1 MKSRIL
7 SLLLVFVM
15 LLGLMPTTALAVTN
29 GSGTQQSPLSVTTYE
44 ELKAALADNTTQYIV
59 VNEFE
64 TNYDDGIVI
73 VNYEDTSDVIG
84 NLLVGCRLYDADD
97 KHELDEYY
105 TLNYVH
111 NATVLKYNLDITFDA
126 NGGKGLMKKIT
137 FNTLSNDYFTLPESE
152 FYAPQGKRFKC
163 WSIDGI
169 EKAVGETFEP
179 TKDTVISAVW
189 VDIPANEL
197 GGKGTKESPLY
208 VNTYAELKAA
218 LADDVTEYIIVKDF
232 LYTNDGGYHL
242 INNPIDGEDY
252 ALWSNPDIHKH
263 LTIDTKVRLGVYLAC
278 PNITKGIEVAGKLTI
293 DGSGSFNTSFLS
305 NKRGTVINVTSTGTL
320 IVEDPVTI
328 DATSIWHTEQHNI
341 EAEAIHSKGHLT
353 INGGTFK
360 GHFDRVSSTSVT
372 LNAVYV
378 EAGKAEFYGGDFRT
392 VNTRTSVDKG
402 CEGGLLVVSNPSANN
417 GKDIN
422 ELIKLD
428 GGTYQRFAVFS
439 LGNKQWKASDLMFG
453 SYFLDAE
460 TGNEIAANFYDTTY
474 IPNLRV
480 VKHTYHVWFD
490 SNGGEGSMS
499 MVTLNNKNYK
509 LPPCDITAPT
519 GMKFKGW
526 AVNSAD
532 SDDIYHTDENFVLK
546 GDTVLYAAWEK
557 NVINEVKINTTEPT
571 AGNYIGDQEISIL
584 TDDSSLSIYAHEW
597 YESEE
602 ILTTFETFESGKTYR
617 LKVRIATTKSF
628 TNDAKVYVN
637 GEEATVSSCDGSSIL
652 FYYDFTLPSYGYT
665 ITFGADGGTGE
676 MAAIPDASGEYTLP
690 VCRFAA
696 PRGKQFKVWKV
707 NGVEKAVGD
716 KIVITADTTI
726 IAVWEG
732 LPTAMVSYHE
742 NGGSGTMVG
751 DVVTIG
757 DKFTLENC
765 TYIAPEG
772 YQFKAWAI
780 GSVNGEQKQP
790 GEQITI
796 TGETYIYAIWEAVEY
811 DVTIIGG
818 TASVGAGTPITKAT
832 MGTTVTL
839 TAGAAPSGQMFDKWV
854 VNGVTVA
861 DENSATTTFVMP
873 NGAVTATAT
882 YKDIPAPTEYMVSY
896 YPGEAEG
903 TPDSDMIVEG
913 TQFTLAACMFQAPE
927 GKMFKAW
934 AIGSLNG
941 EQKQPGEQ
949 ITITGE
955 TYIYAIW
962 EAVEYDVTVTGGT
975 ASVGAGTPITKAT
988 MGTTVTLTAGAA
1000 PSGQMFDKWVV
1011 NGVVVDDANSA
1022 TTTFTMPANNVTAQA
1037 TYKDI
1042 PVVTYTVSFDANGGS
1057 GTMTPATGVSGDYV
1071 LPVCGFT
1078 APNGKQFKAWSVGGV
1093 EKDAGATINVTANTT
1108 VTAIWENIPVVTYT
1122 VSFAANGGT
1131 GTMADATGISGEYT
1145 LPANGFTAPDGMQF
1159 KAWMVGGSEKAV
1171 GDKITVTA
1179 NTTVTAIW
1187 ENIPVTYY
1195 TVTFDSA
1202 GGSAVTAQTIEA
1214 GQKATK
1220 PADPTKAGYDFKGWT
1235 LNGSTYDFNSAVNGD
1250 ITLVAT
1256 WEQQQVVPTV
1266 YTVTFDSNGGSAVTA
1281 QNIEA
1286 GQKAT
1291 KPADPTKAGYDF
1303 KGWTLNGSAYDFN
1316 TAVNGDITLVATWEQ
1331 QQVVPTTYTVSFVAN
1346 GGTGTMAD
1354 VTGIT
1359 GEYTLPANGFTA
1371 PDGKQFKAWSVGGV
1385 EKAVGDKI
1393 TVTADTTVTAV
1404 WENIPITTY
1413 TVTFN
1418 ANGGSVTPANATTEA
1433 DGKLATLPTPTRS
1446 GSYTFKGW
1454 YTASSGGTQ
1463 VTVDK
1468 VYTEDTTIYAQ
1479 WNYTGS
1485 TGGGG
1490 GVSKYTVKFE
1500 TNAGTTVA
1508 NKSVTRNAKLDEPTA
1523 PTKEGFKFDGWYTD
1537 KELTTAYDFD
1547 TKVTKSFTLYAKWTE
1562 IEKEPEDTD
1571 VHNCPSKAFTDLD
1584 VNAWYHL
1591 DTDYAIENGIFKGV
1605 TETTFAPNGKL
1616 TRAMLVTV
1624 LYRVEGEPA
1633 TNRSIPFADV
1643 DMGAYYANAVIWAK
1657 QNGIVNGVSE
1667 TEFAPD
1673 NNITREQIAA
1683 IMHRY
1688 AQYKG
1693 YDVSVGENTNILSY
1707 DDFDSISE
1715 YAIASMQWACGSGL
1729 MNGKTATTLNPL
1741 DNATRAEIAAI
1752 LHRFIEANK

>member
-1 MKSRIL
+1 MKRRIL

-64 TNYDDGIVI
+64 TNYDDGNGGFYQINQVIAEDYALYSNPAVDKHLTINTAVRISTSAQCTNVKTGLEVGGNLTIDGTGIFNMSFYGTESRCVVVNVPKSGKLIVNGQVTIDATSVWHSDEINQEAESIHSKGHIVFNGGTFIGYFSRVSSTIGSVYAVYVEAGRSEYYGGNFKTVNHSAVDNGVQIDKGCEGGVILINRPSANGTKKVPELTKLKGGTFQSIVI

-126 NGGKGLMKKIT
+126 NGGKGLMKKVT

-557 NVINEVKINTTEPT
+557 NVIDEVKINTTEPT

-652 FYYDFTLPSYGYT
+652 FYPCN
-665 ITFGADGGTGE
+665 A
-676 MAAIPDASGEYTLP
+676 
-690 VCRFAA
+690 CR
-696 PRGKQFKVWKV
+696 
-707 NGVEKAVGD
+707 
-716 KIVITADTTI
+716 
-726 IAVWEG
+726 
-732 LPTAMVSYHE
+732 
-742 NGGSGTMVG
+742 
-751 DVVTIG
+751 
-757 DKFTLENC
+757 
-765 TYIAPEG
+765 
-772 YQFKAWAI
+772 
-780 GSVNGEQKQP
+780 
-790 GEQITI
+790 
-796 TGETYIYAIWEAVEY
+796 
-811 DVTIIGG
+811 
-818 TASVGAGTPITKAT
+818 
-832 MGTTVTL
+832 
-839 TAGAAPSGQMFDKWV
+839 
-854 VNGVTVA
+854 
-861 DENSATTTFVMP
+861 
-873 NGAVTATAT
+873 
-882 YKDIPAPTEYMVSY
+882 
-896 YPGEAEG
+896 
-903 TPDSDMIVEG
+903 
-913 TQFTLAACMFQAPE
+913 
-927 GKMFKAW
+927 
-934 AIGSLNG
+934 
-941 EQKQPGEQ
+941 
-949 ITITGE
+949 
-955 TYIYAIW
+955 
-962 EAVEYDVTVTGGT
+962 
-975 ASVGAGTPITKAT
+975 
-988 MGTTVTLTAGAA
+988 
-1000 PSGQMFDKWVV
+1000 
-1011 NGVVVDDANSA
+1011 
-1022 TTTFTMPANNVTAQA
+1022 
-1037 TYKDI
+1037 
-1042 PVVTYTVSFDANGGS
+1042 
-1057 GTMTPATGVSGDYV
+1057 
-1071 LPVCGFT
+1071 
-1078 APNGKQFKAWSVGGV
+1078 
-1093 EKDAGATINVTANTT
+1093 
-1108 VTAIWENIPVVTYT
+1108 
-1122 VSFAANGGT
+1122 
-1131 GTMADATGISGEYT
+1131 
-1145 LPANGFTAPDGMQF
+1145 
-1159 KAWMVGGSEKAV
+1159 
-1171 GDKITVTA
+1171 
-1179 NTTVTAIW
+1179 
-1187 ENIPVTYY
+1187 
-1195 TVTFDSA
+1195 
-1202 GGSAVTAQTIEA
+1202 
-1214 GQKATK
+1214 
-1220 PADPTKAGYDFKGWT
+1220 
-1235 LNGSTYDFNSAVNGD
+1235 
-1250 ITLVAT
+1250 
-1256 WEQQQVVPTV
+1256 
-1266 YTVTFDSNGGSAVTA
+1266 
-1281 QNIEA
+1281 
-1286 GQKAT
+1286 
-1291 KPADPTKAGYDF
+1291 
-1303 KGWTLNGSAYDFN
+1303 
-1316 TAVNGDITLVATWEQ
+1316 
-1331 QQVVPTTYTVSFVAN
+1331 
-1346 GGTGTMAD
+1346 
-1354 VTGIT
+1354 
-1359 GEYTLPANGFTA
+1359 
-1371 PDGKQFKAWSVGGV
+1371 
-1385 EKAVGDKI
+1385 
-1393 TVTADTTVTAV
+1393 
-1404 WENIPITTY
+1404 
-1413 TVTFN
+1413 
-1418 ANGGSVTPANATTEA
+1418 
-1433 DGKLATLPTPTRS
+1433 
-1446 GSYTFKGW
+1446 
-1454 YTASSGGTQ
+1454 
-1463 VTVDK
+1463 
-1468 VYTEDTTIYAQ
+1468 
-1479 WNYTGS
+1479 
-1485 TGGGG
+1485 
-1490 GVSKYTVKFE
+1490 
-1500 TNAGTTVA
+1500 
-1508 NKSVTRNAKLDEPTA
+1508 
-1523 PTKEGFKFDGWYTD
+1523 
-1537 KELTTAYDFD
+1537 
-1547 TKVTKSFTLYAKWTE
+1547 
-1562 IEKEPEDTD
+1562 
-1571 VHNCPSKAFTDLD
+1571 
-1584 VNAWYHL
+1584 
-1591 DTDYAIENGIFKGV
+1591 
-1605 TETTFAPNGKL
+1605 
-1616 TRAMLVTV
+1616 
-1624 LYRVEGEPA
+1624 
-1633 TNRSIPFADV
+1633 
-1643 DMGAYYANAVIWAK
+1643 
-1657 QNGIVNGVSE
+1657 
-1667 TEFAPD
+1667 
-1673 NNITREQIAA
+1673 
-1683 IMHRY
+1683 
-1688 AQYKG
+1688 
-1693 YDVSVGENTNILSY
+1693 
-1707 DDFDSISE
+1707 
-1715 YAIASMQWACGSGL
+1715 
-1729 MNGKTATTLNPL
+1729 
-1741 DNATRAEIAAI
+1741 
-1752 LHRFIEANK
+1752 

>member
-1 MKSRIL
+1 MKIGKRVL
-7 SLLLVFVM
+7 SLLLCFVM

-64 TNYDDGIVI
+64 TNYDDGNGGFYQINQVIAEDYALYSNPAVDKHLTINTAVRISTSAQCTNVKTGLEVGGNLTIDGTGIFNMSFYGTESRCVVVNVPKSGKLIVNGQVTIDATSVWHSDEINQEAESIHSKGHIVFNGGTFIGYFSRVSSTMGSVYAVYVEAGRSEYYGGNFKTVNHSAVDNGVQIDKGCEGGVILINRPSANGTKKVPELTKLKGGTFQSIVI

-126 NGGKGLMKKIT
+126 NGGKGLMKKVT

-460 TGNEIAANFYDTTY
+460 TGNEIAAEFYDTTY

-557 NVINEVKINTTEPT
+557 NVIDEVKINTTEPT

-584 TDDSSLSIYAHEW
+584 TDDSSLRIYAYEW

-602 ILTTFETFESGKTYR
+602 KLTNFETFESGKTYR

-637 GEEATVSSCDGSSIL
+637 GEEATVSSYDSTSIL
-652 FYYDFTLPSYGYT
+652 FYYDFTLPASGYT
-665 ITFGADGGTGE
+665 ITFVADNGTGVME
-676 MAAIPDASGEYTLP
+676 AIPDASGEFTLP
-690 VCRFAA
+690 ICKFTA
-696 PRGKQFKVWKV
+696 PLGKQFKAWKV
-707 NGVEKAVGD
+707 DGVEKAVGD
-716 KIVITADTTI
+716 KIVITANTTI
-726 IAVWEG
+726 TAVWEEIPLVMLSYHSNG
-732 LPTAMVSYHE
+732 GSGTMVGDMFEVGDTFVLEECEFEAPEGYKFKAWAVGSPNGEQKLPGEEIVVGNELFIYAIWEELPTATVSYVD

-751 DVVTIG
+751 DVVIIG
-757 DKFTLENC
+757 EKFTLDPC
-765 TYIAPEG
+765 TYTAPEG
-772 YQFKAWAI
+772 YRFKAWAI
-780 GSVNGEQKQP
+780 GSVNGVQKQP
-790 GEQITI
+790 GEKITI

-811 DVTIIGG
+811 
-818 TASVGAGTPITKAT
+818 
-832 MGTTVTL
+832 
-839 TAGAAPSGQMFDKWV
+839 
-854 VNGVTVA
+854 N
-861 DENSATTTFVMP
+861 
-873 NGAVTATAT
+873 
-882 YKDIPAPTEYMVSY
+882 
-896 YPGEAEG
+896 
-903 TPDSDMIVEG
+903 
-913 TQFTLAACMFQAPE
+913 
-927 GKMFKAW
+927 
-934 AIGSLNG
+934 
-941 EQKQPGEQ
+941 
-949 ITITGE
+949 
-955 TYIYAIW
+955 
-962 EAVEYDVTVTGGT
+962 VTVTGGT

-1011 NGVVVDDANSA
+1011 NGVVVADANSA
-1022 TTTFTMPANNVTAQA
+1022 TTTFVMPAGEVTAQA

-1057 GTMTPATGVSGDYV
+1057 GTMENATGVSGDYV

-1093 EKDAGATINVTANTT
+1093 EKAAGAIITVNANTT
-1108 VTAIWENIPVVTYT
+1108 VTVVWENIPQQPTTYT
-1122 VSFAANGGT
+1122 VTVSANDAAYGTVTGGGTYNENASVTVTAAPEDGYQFVKWTENGQQVSTDTSYTFAATADRTLEAVFEAIPPQQPTTYTVTVSANDAAYGTVTGGGTYDENASVTVIATPNNGYQFVKWTENGQQVSTDASYTFAATADRTLKAVFEAQQSTGHTHNYDNEPFSKNDATHHWKQCGDPNCPDKENSVGDKAPHTDSDGDGHCDACDVEVVKVSFVSNGGS
-1131 GTMADATGISGEYT
+1131 GTMADVFVESGEDYT
-1145 LPANGFTAPDGMQF
+1145 LPANGFTAPFGKWF
-1159 KAWMVGGSEKAV
+1159 KCWSVNGAEKVV
-1171 GDKITVTA
+1171 GDKITVAA
-1179 NTTVTAIW
+1179 NTTVTAVW
-1187 ENIPVTYY
+1187 AGNTYNPRPNY
-1195 TVTFDSA
+1195 PIYINPTPGSSSTGQFTAAKTFDGGIGLSVAVTILSAA
-1202 GGSAVTAQTIEA
+1202 GG
-1214 GQKATK
+1214 
-1220 PADPTKAGYDFKGWT
+1220 
-1235 LNGSTYDFNSAVNGD
+1235 
-1250 ITLVAT
+1250 
-1256 WEQQQVVPTV
+1256 
-1266 YTVTFDSNGGSAVTA
+1266 
-1281 QNIEA
+1281 
-1286 GQKAT
+1286 
-1291 KPADPTKAGYDF
+1291 
-1303 KGWTLNGSAYDFN
+1303 
-1316 TAVNGDITLVATWEQ
+1316 
-1331 QQVVPTTYTVSFVAN
+1331 
-1346 GGTGTMAD
+1346 
-1354 VTGIT
+1354 
-1359 GEYTLPANGFTA
+1359 
-1371 PDGKQFKAWSVGGV
+1371 AW
-1385 EKAVGDKI
+1385 
-1393 TVTADTTVTAV
+1393 
-1404 WENIPITTY
+1404 
-1413 TVTFN
+1413 
-1418 ANGGSVTPANATTEA
+1418 
-1433 DGKLATLPTPTRS
+1433 LA
-1446 GSYTFKGW
+1446 K
-1454 YTASSGGTQ
+1454 
-1463 VTVDK
+1463 K
-1468 VYTEDTTIYAQ
+1468 KED
-1479 WNYTGS
+1479 
-1485 TGGGG
+1485 
-1490 GVSKYTVKFE
+1490 
-1500 TNAGTTVA
+1500 
-1508 NKSVTRNAKLDEPTA
+1508 
-1523 PTKEGFKFDGWYTD
+1523 
-1537 KELTTAYDFD
+1537 
-1547 TKVTKSFTLYAKWTE
+1547 
-1562 IEKEPEDTD
+1562 
-1571 VHNCPSKAFTDLD
+1571 
-1584 VNAWYHL
+1584 
-1591 DTDYAIENGIFKGV
+1591 
-1605 TETTFAPNGKL
+1605 
-1616 TRAMLVTV
+1616 
-1624 LYRVEGEPA
+1624 
-1633 TNRSIPFADV
+1633 
-1643 DMGAYYANAVIWAK
+1643 
-1657 QNGIVNGVSE
+1657 
-1667 TEFAPD
+1667 
-1673 NNITREQIAA
+1673 
-1683 IMHRY
+1683 
-1688 AQYKG
+1688 
-1693 YDVSVGENTNILSY
+1693 
-1707 DDFDSISE
+1707 
-1715 YAIASMQWACGSGL
+1715 
-1729 MNGKTATTLNPL
+1729 
-1741 DNATRAEIAAI
+1741 
-1752 LHRFIEANK
+1752 